1 MRSIIC
7 PLAPLAGQLVHV
19 VRFTGSRRHLHADN
33 QHKMASPTLKPLK
46 RVGILGGTHGNE
58 LSGVYLVKK
67 WLKDKTPVTRSTFE
81 TTVCISNP
89 RAVEKCV
96 RYIDTDLNRVFT
108 EENLRAD
115 VEIPSDTNVP
125 YEILTARKLNK
136 VFGPMGPYSGTDFM
150 LDLHN
155 TTSNMRNCI
164 ILEREEDALT
174 THLANYLQKLLP
186 CPLFL
191 KHNRPK
197 DGFRLVATV
206 NLAKHGISIEI
217 GPQAH
222 GTLVAEVYQRMEEIT
237 HHALDFIEKFNQGH
251 EFPECTVEAHRILE
265 KVDFPRDKDGEL
277 TAMIHPKFQDKDW
290 EPLNPGDP
298 IFLSFNGETISYKGD
313 TTVYPA
319 FINEASYYE
328 KGLAFWAMEKVKLT
342 APTLKVQ
349 E

>member
-108 EENLRAD
+108 EENLRLPKD
-115 VEIPSDTNVP
+115 SSI
-125 YEILTARKLNK
+125 YEITRLHELNAM
-136 VFGPMGPYSGTDFM
+136 FGPGAREQYDVIF
-150 LDLHN
+150 DLHN
-155 TTSNMRNCI
+155 TTANIRDNL
-164 ILEREEDALT
+164 ILIGSTCDVDVHLT
-174 THLANYLQKLLP
+174 NHISQKIGDDRFKVFHLPSTVGVCSAAKS
-186 CPLFL
+186 
-191 KHNRPK
+191 
-197 DGFRLVATV
+197 GF
-206 NLAKHGISIEI
+206 GIEI